1 MSIYPSPDI
10 LDNMPLER
18 PSKYA
23 LVIMA
28 AKRARQVKDSAR
40 TLVETT
46 SANPLTV
53 ALEEIAA
60 GQIIPRRVED
70 KTVNAYQ
77 AALKPSEPSM
87 EDIISAGPVLVLDGE
102 GDSTF
107 EVLRGTDGEMED
119 GHDPDDIATMDA
131 FSALATPGLAASLEH
146 DHDDDDDDRDRRN
159 D

>member
-1 MSIYPSPDI
+1 
-10 LDNMPLER
+10 MPAER

-60 GQIIPRRVED
+60 GQIIPRVVED
-70 KTVNAYQ
+70 KTVAAYQ

-87 EDIISAGPVLVLDGE
+87 EDIISAGPVLVMDGD
-102 GDSTF
+102 GNDSTF
-107 EVLRGTDGEMED
+107 EVLRGTDGESDE

-131 FSALATPGLAASLEH
+131 FSALATPGLTASLER
-146 DHDDDDDDRDRRN
+146 DNDDDDMDDRSRHD
-159 D
+159 